1 MNRSPKEWFMEQRFR
16 HARRI
21 LLETGSVKTAALEL
35 GYTQTANF
43 SRDFKKHHGMSAT
56 DLLQEA

>member
-1 MNRSPKEWFMEQRFR
+1 MEQRFR

-43 SRDFKKHHGMSAT
+43 SRDFKKHHGVCAT
-56 DLLQEA
+56 DLLEEA